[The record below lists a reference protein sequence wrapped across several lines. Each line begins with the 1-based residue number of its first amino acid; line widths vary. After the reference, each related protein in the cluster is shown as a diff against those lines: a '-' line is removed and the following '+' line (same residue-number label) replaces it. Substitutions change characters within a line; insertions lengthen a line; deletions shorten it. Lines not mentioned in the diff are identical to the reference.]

1 LSFILKSISNLQQNF
16 NAGVGLSVENFER
29 IFQNFEMKGRSQKLS
44 AVSPLLVS
52 AQQKS
57 GAEPGFEVQV
67 LVGLR
72 DEAVAAQYGLGVFG
86 VIKPNLR
93 KLV

>member
-1 LSFILKSISNLQQNF
+1 
-16 NAGVGLSVENFER
+16 
-29 IFQNFEMKGRSQKLS
+29 MKGRSQKLS